1 MADDWPIVAAPPAA
15 IRPIALAVI
24 RYKDRILVFRGEDPT
39 KAEIF
44 YRPLGGG
51 IEFGETGEAAV
62 RRELR
67 EEIGAE
73 LVNIRPLGALEN
85 LFTYDGGPGHEIILV
100 FEADL
105 IDTATYEVEEFVGME
120 ANGEALAVMWKP
132 LVDFRGGDRLY
143 PEGLLPLLDPA
154 S

>member
-1 MADDWPIVAAPPAA
+1 MTRRDGRGRFEFGSGPKGSRFDSCQAHSPSQMICQVVAAPPTT
-15 IRPIALAVI
+15 IRPLALAVI
-24 RYKDRILVFRGEDPT
+24 RRNDRILVFRGEDPT
-39 KAEIF
+39 KAEVF

-51 IEFGETGEAAV
+51 IEFGETGETAV

-85 LFTYDGGPGHEIILV
+85 LFTYNGGAGHEIILL

-105 IDTATYEVEEFVGME
+105 RTRRSM
-120 ANGEALAVMWKP
+120 KS
-132 LVDFRGGDRLY
+132 RR
-143 PEGLLPLLDPA
+143 
-154 S
+154 